1 MVQDSMDGPNVNWS
15 LLDNLSIHRKEKN
28 ANEPDLVNTGSCSL
42 HIAHGSFST
51 TSKKTYWNLEASL
64 KSFDKNFKDSPA
76 CRADYLELNGL
87 NEMHDQMCSSHLFPM
102 KYCGHRWL
110 ENILV
115 LNGIIKILP
124 KIKSLFKRD
133 KKDPDTKNCETFKAA
148 IKDVMLPII
157 REFC

>member
-28 ANEPDLVNTGSCSL
+28 ANERDLVNTGSCSL

-87 NEMHDQMCSSHLFPM
+87 NEMHDQMCSSYLFPM
-102 KYCGHRWL
+102 ENCGHRWL

-115 LNGIIKILP
+115 LNCIIKILR

-133 KKDPDTKNCETFKAA
+133 KKDQILKIAKRLKQLLT
-148 IKDVMLPII
+148 MLCCPS
-157 REFC
+157 F